1 MTILGLGTYGVG
13 WGIGVPGHEQPAH
26 PMTAFEFMQLAAD
39 LGLRLVQYADNL
51 PLHALSDSEQAALRR
66 QAESAGIRFEV
77 GTRGIAS
84 EWLRSYIALARDF
97 GSPLLRVV
105 VDTKDHHP
113 SPEEVVELVRAVL
126 PELETARVTLAIENH
141 DRFKAR
147 TFAEIIEAIH
157 SPFAGICLDTVNS
170 FGALEGPEVVVTTL
184 APYVVNLHVKEFI
197 VRRASHSMGF
207 SITGMPAGQGMLDMP
222 WLLGQL
228 NRFGRTYNAIV
239 EQWPAPEATM
249 EATIA
254 KELDWMRQSV
264 AYLRTVIPD

>member
-1 MTILGLGTYGVG
+1 
-13 WGIGVPGHEQPAH
+13 
-26 PMTAFEFMQLAAD
+26 
-39 LGLRLVQYADNL
+39 
-51 PLHALSDSEQAALRR
+51 
-66 QAESAGIRFEV
+66 
-77 GTRGIAS
+77 
-84 EWLRSYIALARDF
+84 
-97 GSPLLRVV
+97 VV

-113 SPEEVVELVRAVL
+113 SPEEVVGLVRAVL
-126 PELETARVTLAIENH
+126 PELEAAGIALAIENH

-170 FGALEGPEVVVTTL
+170 FGALEGPEVVVSAL

-197 VRRASHSMGF
+197 IRRASHSMGF

-222 WLLGQL
+222 WLLDQL
-228 NRFGRTYNAIV
+228 NRFGRSYNAII
-239 EQWPAPEATM
+239 EQWPAPEAAM

-254 KELDWMRQSV
+254 KELDWVRQSV